1 MAVSK
6 VTKENFH
13 LAKQAEAAV
22 VDFYADWCGPCGK
35 LSPIVE
41 KISDE
46 YENVEFFKLDIDAD
60 MDIAMNYKIV
70 SIPTLLIFKGGEKV
84 GQLVGYMEEA
94 ELKANIEKALQ

>member
-1 MAVSK
+1 
-6 VTKENFH
+6 
-13 LAKQAEAAV
+13 
-22 VDFYADWCGPCGK
+22 
-35 LSPIVE
+35 VE

-60 MDIAMNYKIV
+60 MDIAMNYRIV

-84 GQLVGYMEEA
+84 GQIVGYMEEA